1 MGNNKVRRRDLVT
14 SKPSSTTDKH
24 DPRPRPQRISI
35 PATAN
40 RTLFDTYIQPPIA
53 IAIAMAIN
61 IFQLLFGLAIFVYGT
76 LYAVIH
82 KTWTPTVEPYL
93 YTSTDKTRTKNK
105 KTKGKKGKSKPKV
118 AAARKVEIIKS
129 AAPPPPQTPAPHTL
143 QPATSPSKS
152 VASVQT
158 LQDVTTQDA
167 SVTPTMEDI
176 VHASPSQVPAT
187 QMPVPRP
194 PPTPASEDSTDI
206 MPVDSV
212 SNHETVSS
220 AEILGIASPRDV
232 DMSPAIPLTETVL
245 LFKLAREDRSEEG
258 VSTNTSHPT
267 SKPRN

>member
-1 MGNNKVRRRDLVT
+1 
-14 SKPSSTTDKH
+14 
-24 DPRPRPQRISI
+24 
-35 PATAN
+35 
-40 RTLFDTYIQPPIA
+40 
-53 IAIAMAIN
+53 MAIN

-82 KTWTPTVEPYL
+82 KIWTPTVEPYL
-93 YTSTDKTRTKNK
+93 YTSTNKTRTKNK

-129 AAPPPPQTPAPHTL
+129 AAPPPPQNI
-143 QPATSPSKS
+143 QPAVSPSKS

-167 SVTPTMEDI
+167 SATPTMEDI
-176 VHASPSQVPAT
+176 VHASPSPAPPT

-194 PPTPASEDSTDI
+194 APTPASEDGTDI

-258 VSTNTSHPT
+258 IRTNTSHPT
-267 SKPRN
+267 SKTSQLTPLPRSSSPPASSASANA